1 MPGSYHCLLQR
12 ETKMKTLSIAT
23 LAAALFATPAAVS
36 SAAADTVTLNVPY
49 TGQTLRSGDIAMSLY
64 FTTTGNDGFKVV
76 GTYVSDTDAVQP
88 RRIVMNLSDGDSAKF
103 GLPGHPGTLY
113 EFSRIGDV
121 ITVSNKVIEGGF

>member
-1 MPGSYHCLLQR
+1 
-12 ETKMKTLSIAT
+12 MKTLSIAT

-64 FTTTGNDGFKVV
+64 FTTTENDGFKVV

-88 RRIVMNLSDGDSAKF
+88 RRIVMNLSDGDSATF
-103 GLPGHPGTLY
+103 GLPGHPGVLY
-113 EFSRIGDV
+113 EFARAGGIV
-121 ITVSNKVIEGGF
+121 TVSDDGVSGNSF